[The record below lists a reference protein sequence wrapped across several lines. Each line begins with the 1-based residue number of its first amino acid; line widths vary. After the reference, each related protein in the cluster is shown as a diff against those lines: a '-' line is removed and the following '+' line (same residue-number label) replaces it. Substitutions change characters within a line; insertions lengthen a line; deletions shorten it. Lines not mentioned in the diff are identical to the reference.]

1 MKHFDVV
8 VIGAGIAGSSVA
20 FEAAKTSSVALVE
33 MESVAGYH
41 STGRSAALFSA
52 NFASPSTYA
61 LALGSLD
68 FLLNPPAGFSDVP
81 LVSPREVLWVA
92 TPGQASAFDSMAREV
107 RERGYKVRTL
117 AVSET
122 VAACPALK
130 PEALHGGLLEL
141 DGYDMDVNA
150 LHQGYLRG
158 LKALGCPVLLDMPL
172 TSAEWSQGAWTLR
185 LGGETMTA
193 SRLVNAAGAWGDA
206 VASAC
211 GVQPLGLKA
220 MRRTVATFDA
230 PAQFHGSTWPFV
242 YDIEERFYFKL
253 EHSTILASPSDE
265 TLQDAGDAVAD
276 DMDIA
281 IGIDRIQQVA
291 DLPVSRIR
299 GNWAGLRVFSPDRDL
314 VVGFDQDVPSF
325 LWLVGQG
332 GVGIMTAPA
341 AARAAAQL
349 LLDGQVPADLS
360 ARGLSAELLG
370 PGRFR
375 KKMAA

>member
-349 LLDGQVPADLS
+349 LLDGQVPADLL